1 MSGKTNPDRDVKV
14 KIPLDPEEAL
24 RALLAVD
31 PEDEPAGQ
39 DQDEE
44 SNRRARKRA
53 NDAHDQRRQQIHH
66 VVPAPRPRG

>member
-53 NDAHDQRRQQIHH
+53 NDT
-66 VVPAPRPRG
+66 